1 MDVYNGNLK
10 LILGLIWTLIRRFQ
24 IRSMGIGLSTKE
36 ALLAWINTQIPD
48 QNVKNFTTDW
58 NDGIALCA
66 LVDRIKPGLCPQY
79 ATLKSSNG
87 LENCTEGMTLA
98 ENELGILQVME
109 PDDLCHPQVDELSVM
124 TYISSFCKPAN
135 DRLLEWIQNIIPDR
149 NITNF
154 NKDWNNGVNLSCLL
168 NALLPGTLP
177 DCQQLDPHQSLD
189 NLVQAM
195 KIGEEHLGVKPV
207 LTPAQLANPKVDDL
221 NVATYLSRFQYAK
234 PIPQPHA
241 ITCKGHGLFK
251 AIVGRPA
258 VFEADTSRGGVGEL
272 SVTITDAKQ
281 NRIEAELTQKDK
293 GFIEV
298 MYIPQI
304 AGKLTV
310 EVKWSNSPIP
320 GGPFHP
326 DAIDLGSFSFTGKQI
341 TGGQSTKI
349 GSLVVMEAKGLSEVS
364 DLYVLIQH
372 SDGHTETAK
381 SVIKDDGTVECTYT
395 PTRLGKDEVF
405 AKVAGAEVPGSPF
418 EVRVVDPSQCSV
430 QMKDP
435 PAGQP
440 LTANKPASFTVI
452 ASEANL
458 GGIIAEVT
466 RPGCSKTDE
475 LNLIPQGD
483 GVNIATFLPVEVG
496 EYKISVICAEEDIRG
511 SPILVV
517 ASDPGKCEFL
527 DVFPSHAQV
536 GKPCN
541 IRLSIKGAGSGA
553 IEVSSSQSSVIAITS
568 SESSQ
573 PDQYSIKLTP
583 HSVGEASIDVKWEGI
598 SIAPTPCSI
607 QVCDATKCSAYGP
620 GLTAGRGKSSKPF
633 EFTVQTKGA
642 GKGEL
647 VVKPKGQKATYA
659 TSISEAGNGTYNV
672 SFTTYEVGIHTVDI
686 FWGDVHLP
694 NSPFKVDFVKVGDAL
709 QFTVTGDG
717 LKEATALSPAKC
729 LLVGPTSGLLQDDI
743 LQVEVSNNQFK
754 SKTVSKDKFDPKCG
768 DAVVCVTDNDNGSY
782 SVEYAVPSAGTYSL
796 SITSDGSHI
805 PGSPFKVNVLAAS
818 DASKCKAFGKSIKYP
833 NSSVVH
839 KSLEFKV
846 DTTDAGSGHITAMAT
861 DPTSSSIPI
870 FTAEDKSNNSRQV
883 YALKIDPKQKG
894 EYKVRVLWSGV
905 DIPGSPFTFGVG
917 NPKDVVVMGLP
928 DTSIYVARIKEP
940 LSFIVDPSKAGKGE
954 IKCLAKL
961 DSGSTEEFQSETQD
975 NGSIILTYTPQNPGR
990 MELLLTYNEE
1000 DVLPT
1005 PWQCEI
1011 TNPSSFQV
1019 IPPKDHVRQ
1028 NDYAKF
1034 IVSGLMEKNK
1044 NKLKISAVHPEHP
1057 KPTIK
1062 DEGIHGSTAV
1072 YRFTAKKVGEYE
1084 VNVKIGSKHIAGSP
1098 FWVQVANPENCKVI
1112 GVIPN
1117 AIPVQKTE
1125 QFQVEIASAGSGELS
1140 FKIDSV
1146 NSRKCLE
1153 CKSIDDPSN
1162 PDVQTVK
1169 LTGLECG
1176 QCSFRLQWAGFVIP
1190 KMPIKIAVVDPTKC
1204 SFTCDQVKSGLVKT
1218 SENLS
1223 FIVNTYEGGNCPPEV
1238 IASGPKAKY
1247 AVDIEKTNEGE
1258 YTASF
1263 APWQEGTQTVLISI
1277 GGVPLGNTP
1286 VTFEAFKPLDHS
1298 KITVTGDGLKQAIA
1312 NRHNKV
1318 TMLAGESKLFE
1329 RGQLAVDFLWSDS
1342 HGSDK
1347 EGVEVEIKDEQNGS
1361 YSISYKPQR
1370 TGKLQMR
1377 VTGEGKDINGSPFS
1391 IDVLP
1396 EPNAAMC
1403 RITDASGEKSY
1414 FAKGAKLYHQINT
1427 PVVLWVDVS
1436 KAGTGTLKA
1445 SGKDSNDKLVRIL
1458 TAEEWDESQ
1467 GKRLYMLRFDPTMI
1481 GTYTLNLTWD
1491 SMTLPN
1497 CPYQICVVDPKKC
1510 TLDAPLPV
1518 FLQINQSVGVN
1529 VCTSEAGAADI
1540 EVTAEGQAVGTQ
1552 VERKDEENFIV
1563 TLTGTH
1569 LGKTLIDIKYGGFSL
1584 CEQTHGVSVCDPKK
1598 CGFDLGKLEVQV
1610 GVPFTITIKTLN
1622 AGRADLQVKPV
1633 DTEKQYTFDIRE
1645 ESPDEW
1651 KATCTAWN
1659 LGEQELKILW
1669 GEWELPGS
1677 PIKFSAI
1684 DPKKI
1689 KVIDIPDPQS
1699 YVAIIGEPIS
1709 FTVDYSE
1716 AGKGSLG
1723 CCVIHG
1729 DGEREDIGGEEK
1741 DEEPGIIPL
1750 TVTPKVPGKME
1761 LGLTF
1766 NGVDLFSPNLSYEVP
1781 DPSTFQVIPPKG
1793 YGKVGESVKFAV
1805 TGVTADTELSFKATH
1820 PEQEAIIQTEL
1831 GKDESNVIAEFI
1843 PQNVGEYEV
1852 EVMLKD
1858 HHIKGSP
1865 FIVKVANPEGCSL
1878 IGEPPTVVH
1887 AGEQEMFQ
1895 IDTSSG
1901 GPGELDIQAEVISGD
1916 IKPNIS
1922 QAETGKWS
1930 ITSAAGV
1937 GQCQVTAKWADYTIQ
1952 QTPFVVQFVDSGN
1965 VVSSCEGITNGS
1977 VKQGELVSVQLDAS
1991 RAGQSAPEVTAMG
2004 PKSSFAVQTTNNK
2017 DGTFTLSL
2025 NPYQVGE
2032 NTITI
2037 LWGGKDIPGSPF
2049 KFMVSKVIEARTII
2063 ASGEGIKAV
2072 TANTPATVTVNAPD
2086 SGLLDQDEPALTANL
2101 VPVGP
2106 EAGQQTL
2113 VSVDLKDTGGGS
2125 YGLAY
2130 TAPKEGDYELEILFE
2145 KQHIHGSPFRVHVF
2159 PSPKAEKCKIFGRSL
2174 EKLPYVFIVNTNV
2187 QFGVEVTDAGK
2198 GKLIITGTNPS
2209 GEQISTIFTNNQVQD
2224 GRRRKH
2230 ARYTPDDVGHH
2241 IITAKWEG
2249 VDIPGSPFDFNVI
2262 DPSKC
2267 KVEGLPPQNGLVQKE
2282 GTKTMQFSVHYGDA
2296 GDGKPE
2302 VSVTA
2307 PNSSKATIFQPK
2319 TESASVYGY
2328 DYNPESFGSTA
2339 INVKFCGFDIP
2350 NSPFKFT
2357 VVDPNRYSISGLNMQ
2372 GKYAHVSDSIVF
2384 DISSEKYSSDDVLD
2398 ITMHGPRG
2406 EKEHQSLTPENGKC
2420 SHSFTPMS
2428 AGSYDIFVECSGVQ
2442 VNGSPLQI
2450 NVVDPHKCQIFGKF
2464 PSQFQVG
2471 SEEEVTVNTQGA
2483 GEGGL
2488 EVFFNKKKEHPSIK
2502 CKINRQDINSYI
2514 MKFNGKKVDTVSVF
2528 VVWGGF
2534 NIKGS
2539 PFRVNVSDATKC
2551 KALGQILTSKTA
2563 TTGEPITFSVITK
2576 DAGKGILSVVPK
2588 GPSATY
2594 KPDIK
2599 VSEGKHDISFTPW
2612 EVGELSVDVHWG
2624 KAPIPNSPFIIKVE
2638 NSKNICNATGDGLK
2652 SAVVGHEASFTII
2665 TTEMGLLEKKAIGVS
2680 IGGVRAGRLKAN
2692 IKDNHNGTYTVS
2704 YTAQKPGAYIANIA
2718 VNKVQVLGS
2727 PFKINVMSAPDASK
2741 CIVGGPALQPNAIH
2755 LSGSHLEVTVDTSEA
2770 GMGKLDTTIE
2780 GPNKF
2785 HPKVYTSE
2793 GINGLYSIK
2802 FQATNPGKYSIQ
2814 LLWSDQVIPG
2824 SPFKVRVHQAPDA
2837 SKVKAYGSGLED
2849 GFVGAPGKALNNNV
2863 YAK

>member
-1 MDVYNGNLK
+1 MDIYNGNLK

-36 ALLAWINTQIPD
+36 ALLAWVNTQIPD
-48 QNVKNFTTDW
+48 QNIKNFTTDW
-58 NDGIALCA
+58 NNGIALCA

-79 ATLKSSNG
+79 ATLKSSDG

-98 ENELGILQVME
+98 ENELGILRVME

-135 DRLLEWIQNIIPDR
+135 DRLLEWIQSVIPDR

-154 NKDWNNGVNLSCLL
+154 NKDWNNGINLSCLL

-177 DCQQLDPHQSLD
+177 DCRQLDPHQSLD

-207 LTPAQLANPKVDDL
+207 LTPAQLADPKVDEL
-221 NVATYLSRFQYAK
+221 NVATYLSRFQYAR

-241 ITCKGHGLFK
+241 ISCKGHGLFK
-251 AIVGRPA
+251 AIVGRPTI
-258 VFEADTSRGGVGEL
+258 FEADTSKGGVGEL
-272 SVTITDAKQ
+272 SVTITDAKH
-281 NRIEAELTQKDK
+281 NRIEAELTQKEK
-293 GFIEV
+293 GLIEV
-298 MYIPQI
+298 MYIPQS
-304 AGKLTV
+304 AGNLTV
-310 EVKWSNSPIP
+310 EVKWSDSPIP
-320 GGPFHP
+320 GSPFHP
-326 DAIDLGSFSFTGKQI
+326 DAIDLGAFSFTGKQI

-349 GSLVVMEAKGLSEVS
+349 GSFVIMEAKGISEVS

-381 SVIKDDGTVECTYT
+381 SVLKDDGTVECTYT
-395 PTRLGKDEVF
+395 PTRLGKDEIF
-405 AKVAGAEVPGSPF
+405 AKVAGAEIPGSPF

-440 LTANKPASFTVI
+440 LTANKHASFIVI

-458 GGIIAEVT
+458 SGIIAEVM
-466 RPGCSKTDE
+466 RPGSSKTDE
-475 LNLIPQGD
+475 LNLVPQGD

-511 SPILVV
+511 SPILVE
-517 ASDPGKCEFL
+517 ASDPGRCEFL
-527 DVFPSHAQV
+527 DAFPSYAQV
-536 GKPCN
+536 DKPCN
-541 IRLSIKGAGSGA
+541 LRLSVKGAGSGA
-553 IEVSSSQSSVIAITS
+553 IEVSSSQSSVISITS
-568 SESSQ
+568 SESAQ
-573 PDQYSIKLTP
+573 PDQYSIQLTP

-598 SIAPTPCSI
+598 SITPTPCSI
-607 QVCDATKCSAYGP
+607 HVCDATKCSAYGP
-620 GLTAGRGKSSKPF
+620 GLTAGRGKSTMPF
-633 EFTVQTKGA
+633 EFTIQTKDA
-642 GKGEL
+642 GKGKL

-659 TSISEAGNGTYNV
+659 ASISEAGNGTYNV
-672 SFTTYEVGIHTVDI
+672 SFTTYEVGVHTVDI
-686 FWGDVHLP
+686 LWGDVHIP
-694 NSPFKVDFVKVGDAL
+694 NSPFKVDFIKVGDAS

-717 LKEATALSPAKC
+717 LKEAIALSPAKC
-729 LLVGPTSGLLQDDI
+729 LLVGPTSGLLQDDV
-743 LQVEVSNNQFK
+743 LQVEVSNDQFK
-754 SKTVSKDKFDPKCG
+754 SKTVSKDKFDSKCG

-782 SVEYAVPSAGTYSL
+782 SVEYAVPVAGAYSL

-805 PGSPFKVNVLAAS
+805 PGSPFKVNALAAS
-818 DASKCKAFGKSIKYP
+818 DASKCKAFGKPIKKP
-833 NSSVVH
+833 NSPVVN

-846 DTTDAGSGHITAMAT
+846 DATDAGSGQITAMAT
-861 DPTSSSIPI
+861 GPTSSSIPV
-870 FTAEDKSNNSRQV
+870 FTAEDKSSKSKKV

-894 EYKVRVLWSGV
+894 AHKVRVLWSGV
-905 DIPGSPFTFGVG
+905 NIPGSPFTFGVG

-928 DTSIYVARIKEP
+928 DASTYIARIREP
-940 LSFIVDPSKAGKGE
+940 ISFSVDPRKAGRGE

-961 DSGSTEEFQSETQD
+961 DSDSVEEFQSEAQD
-975 NGSIILTYTPQNPGR
+975 NGSITLTYIPQNPGR
-990 MELLLTYNEE
+990 MELLLTYSGE
-1000 DVLPT
+1000 DILPT

-1011 TNPSSFQV
+1011 TNPASFQV
-1019 IPPKDHVRQ
+1019 IPPKDHVKQ

-1034 IVSGLMEKNK
+1034 IVSGLTEKNK

-1072 YRFTAKKVGEYE
+1072 YRFTAKQVGEYE
-1084 VNVKIGSKHIAGSP
+1084 VNVKVGSKHIAGSP

-1112 GVIPN
+1112 GVIPS
-1117 AIPVQKTE
+1117 ALPVQKTK
-1125 QFQVEIASAGSGELS
+1125 QFQVRTAAAGSGELS
-1140 FKIDSV
+1140 FKIDSI
-1146 NSRKCLE
+1146 NSRKCLD
-1153 CKSIDDPSN
+1153 CKFLDDPSN
-1162 PDVQTVK
+1162 PDAQTVK
-1169 LTGLECG
+1169 LSGLECG
-1176 QCSFRLQWAGFVIP
+1176 QCSFQLQWAGFDIP
-1190 KMPIKIAVVDPTKC
+1190 KMPVDIAVVDPTKC
-1204 SFTCDQVKSGLVKT
+1204 SFACDQIKPGLVKT
-1218 SENLS
+1218 SEKLS
-1223 FIVNTYEGGNCPPEV
+1223 FTVNTYEGGNCPPEV
-1238 IASGPKAKY
+1238 VASGPKANY
-1247 AVDIEKTNEGE
+1247 AVNIKKTNEGE

-1263 APWQEGTQTVLISI
+1263 TPWQEGAQTVQISI
-1277 GGVPLGNTP
+1277 GGILLNSTP
-1286 VTFEAFKPLDHS
+1286 ITFEALKPLEHS

-1312 NRHNKV
+1312 NRYNKV
-1318 TMLAGESKLFE
+1318 TLLAGESKLFE
-1329 RGQLAVDFLWSDS
+1329 RGQLAVDFQWSGK
-1342 HGSDK
+1342 HGGDK
-1347 EGVEVEIKDEQNGS
+1347 KAVEVEIKDEQNGS
-1361 YSISYKPQR
+1361 YSISYKPQK

-1377 VTGEGKDINGSPFS
+1377 VTGEGKDINGSPFT
-1391 IDVLP
+1391 IDILP

-1403 RITDASGEKSY
+1403 RITDASGQKCY
-1414 FAKGAKLYHQINT
+1414 FVEGAKLYHQINT

-1436 KAGTGTLKA
+1436 QAGTGTLRA
-1445 SGKDSNDKLVRIL
+1445 LGKDPQDKVVCIL
-1458 TAEEWDESQ
+1458 TAEEQDESQ
-1467 GKRLYMLRFDPTMI
+1467 GKRLYMLRFDPTTV

-1491 SMTLPN
+1491 SVSLPN
-1497 CPYQICVVDPKKC
+1497 CPYQINVVDPRKC
-1510 TLDAPLPV
+1510 ILDAPLPV
-1518 FLQINQSVGVN
+1518 FLQIDQLVSVS
-1529 VCTSEAGAADI
+1529 VCTSEAGDADLEI
-1540 EVTAEGQAVGTQ
+1540 TTEGQSVSTQ
-1552 VERKDEENFIV
+1552 VERKDEKNFTI
-1563 TLTGTH
+1563 TLTGTQ
-1569 LGKTLIDIKYGGFSL
+1569 LGKTLIFMKYGGFNLS
-1584 CEQTHGVSVCDPKK
+1584 EQPHGVSVCDPKK
-1598 CGFDLGKLEVQV
+1598 CGFNLGKLEVQV
-1610 GVPFTITIKTLN
+1610 GMPFTITIKTQN

-1633 DTEKQYTFDIRE
+1633 DTEKQYTFNIRE

-1651 KATCTAWN
+1651 KATCIAWN

-1677 PIKFSAI
+1677 PIKFSAV

-1689 KVIDIPDPQS
+1689 KIIDIPDPQS

-1709 FTVDYSE
+1709 FSVDYSE

-1723 CCVIHG
+1723 CYMIHG
-1729 DGEREDIGGEEK
+1729 DGEREDIEGEEK
-1741 DEEPGIIPL
+1741 DGVVPL
-1750 TVTPKVPGKME
+1750 TITPKVPGKME
-1761 LGLTF
+1761 ICLTY

-1805 TGVTADTELSFKATH
+1805 TGVTADTELRFKATH
-1820 PEQEAIIQTEL
+1820 LEQEAVVQTEL
-1831 GKDESNVIAEFI
+1831 GKDGSNVIAEFT
-1843 PQNVGEYEV
+1843 PQKIGEYDV

-1858 HHIKGSP
+1858 QHIEGSP
-1865 FIVKVANPEGCSL
+1865 FTVKVANPETCDI
-1878 IGEPPTVVH
+1878 IGEPPVVIH
-1887 AGEQEMFQ
+1887 SGEQGLFE

-1901 GPGELDIQAEVISGD
+1901 GPGELGVQAEIISGD
-1916 IKPNIS
+1916 IEPTLF
-1922 QAETGKWS
+1922 QTEDGKWS
-1930 ITSAAGV
+1930 ISSAAGV
-1937 GQCQVTAKWADYTIQ
+1937 GQCRVTAKWADYIIQ

-1965 VVSSCEGITNGS
+1965 VVSSCKGITNGS
-1977 VKQGELVSVQLDAS
+1977 VKQGELVSIQLDAS
-1991 RAGQSAPEVTAMG
+1991 RAGQSTPEVTAVG
-2004 PKSSFAVQTTNNK
+2004 PKSSFAVQTTNNN
-2017 DGTFTLSL
+2017 DGTFMLSL

-2032 NTITI
+2032 NTVTI

-2049 KFMVSKVIEARTII
+2049 KFVVSKVIEARTIM
-2063 ASGEGIKAV
+2063 ASGEGIKAI
-2072 TANTPATVTVNAPD
+2072 TANTPATATVNAPD
-2086 SGLLDQDEPALTANL
+2086 SGLLDQGESALTANL

-2106 EAGQQTL
+2106 EADQQEP
-2113 VSVDLKDTGGGS
+2113 VNVDLKDTGGGS
-2125 YGLAY
+2125 YSLTY

-2145 KQHIHGSPFRVHVF
+2145 RQHIHGSPFKVHAF
-2159 PSPKAEKCKIFGRSL
+2159 PSPKAEKCKVFGKSL
-2174 EKLPYVFIVNTNV
+2174 EKMPYVFKVNTNV
-2187 QFGVEVTDAGK
+2187 QFGVEVTGAGK
-2198 GKLIITGTNPS
+2198 GKLSITGTNPN

-2224 GRRRKH
+2224 GRRKKH
-2230 ARYTPDDVGHH
+2230 ARYIPEDVGHH
-2241 IITAKWEG
+2241 IIAAKWEG
-2249 VDIPGSPFDFNVI
+2249 VDIPGSPFDFNVV

-2267 KVEGLPPQNGLVQKE
+2267 KVEGLPPQNGLIQKD
-2282 GTKTMQFSVHYGDA
+2282 GTKSMKFSVHCGDA
-2296 GDGKPE
+2296 GDGKLE
-2302 VSVTA
+2302 VLVSA
-2307 PNSSKATIFQPK
+2307 PNSSKATILQPI
-2319 TESASVYGY
+2319 TESASVFSY
-2328 DYNPESFGSTA
+2328 DYNLESYGSTA
-2339 INVKFCGFDIP
+2339 ISVKFGGFDVP

-2357 VVDPNRYSISGLNMQ
+2357 VVDPNRYSISGLNLQ
-2372 GKYAHVSDSIVF
+2372 GKYARVSDSIVF
-2384 DISSEKYSSDDVLD
+2384 DISSQKYSSDDVLD
-2398 ITMHGPRG
+2398 VTMHGPRG
-2406 EKEHQSLTPENGKC
+2406 EKDHQSLTPENGKC

-2471 SEEEVTVNTQGA
+2471 TEEEVIVNTQGA

-2488 EVFFNKKKEHPSIK
+2488 EVFFNKKKEHPSIE
-2502 CKINRQDINSYI
+2502 CKINRQDINSYA
-2514 MKFNGKKVDTVSVF
+2514 MKFTGKRVDTVSVF

-2551 KALGQILTSKTA
+2551 KALGEILTSKMA

-2599 VSEGKHDISFTPW
+2599 VSDGKHNVSFTPW
-2612 EVGELSVDVHWG
+2612 EIGDLSVGVCWG

-2652 SAVVGHEASFTII
+2652 SAVVGQEASFTII
-2665 TTEMGLLEKKAIGVS
+2665 TTEMGLLEKKAIGIS
-2680 IGGVRAGRLKAN
+2680 ITGVRAGRLKTS

-2727 PFKINVMSAPDASK
+2727 PFKINVVSAPDASK
-2741 CIVGGPALQPNAIH
+2741 CIVGGSALQPNTLH

-2793 GINGLYSIK
+2793 GVNGLYSIK

-2814 LLWSDQVIPG
+2814 LLWSGQVIPG
-2824 SPFKVRVHQAPDA
+2824 SPFKVKVHQAPDA

-2849 GFVGAPGKALNNNV
+2849 GFVGTPGKD
-2863 YAK
+2863 